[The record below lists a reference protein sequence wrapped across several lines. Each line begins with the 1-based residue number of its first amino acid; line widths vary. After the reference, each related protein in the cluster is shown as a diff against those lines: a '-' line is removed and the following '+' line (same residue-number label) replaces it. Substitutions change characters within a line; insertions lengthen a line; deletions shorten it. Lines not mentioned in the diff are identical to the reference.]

1 MMIKKI
7 LLFLILSLSTFALKS
22 PDVDMNV
29 SVKVGEK
36 REKKFTLINDKSYPL
51 RYKLSIANGSG
62 AESVTPTTLLIPAF
76 EKKDF
81 QVSVIGKSKGEKKYK
96 LILEEDALN
105 LNQGGSSAKIKMKYR
120 IEQKYV
126 VE

>member
-29 SVKVGEK
+29 SVKVGER

-51 RYKLSIANGSG
+51 RYKLSIADGSG

>member
-7 LLFLILSLSTFALKS
+7 LLFLIFSLSIFALKS
-22 PDVDMNV
+22 PDIDMDI

-62 AESVTPTTLLIPAF
+62 VESVTPATLLIPAF
-76 EKKDF
+76 ERKDF
-81 QVSVIGKSKGEKKYK
+81 KVSVVGKNKGEKKYK